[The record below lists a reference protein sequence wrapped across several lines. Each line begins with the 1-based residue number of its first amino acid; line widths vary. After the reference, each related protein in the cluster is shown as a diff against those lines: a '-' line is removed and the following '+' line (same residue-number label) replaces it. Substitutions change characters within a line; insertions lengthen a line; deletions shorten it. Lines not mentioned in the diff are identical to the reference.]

1 MFGSNILEVAIGIIF
16 VYILVS
22 TICTAVREGI
32 ESRFKTRAAYLEQG
46 IRQLLHDLDGNGLAA
61 ALYQHPLINGLF
73 NGNYTPGKQTTDPD
87 LLSKGGDLPSY
98 IPAKNFAMAL
108 MDIAANGAPTNAG
121 NSSAGAAVINL
132 ATIRNNVAAMD
143 NLPVQ
148 RILLTAIDNAQGDL
162 NKAQKNIEDWFN
174 SGMDRVSG
182 WYKRSTQW
190 IIFWIALAVT
200 VLLNVNTISIVKY
213 LSQNDTARK
222 LVVERASVISKDT
235 TYRNKDYKTAKA
247 ELDGLKLPIGW
258 DNGFE
263 SVEIN
268 PSAQA
273 SVWNTFLG
281 PLLGLLLT
289 AFAATLGA
297 PFWFDLLN
305 KVMVIRSTVKP
316 HEKSGEEASRDPQKP
331 QPQVVYIN
339 PTPQPTAGVITPGT
353 NTTEPDGC
361 EAVPTQLTNDEDL
374 PASKGGMD

>member
-61 ALYQHPLINGLF
+61 SLYQHPLINGLF
-73 NGNYTPGKQTTDPD
+73 NGSYVAGKQTTDPD

-108 MDIAANGAPTNAG
+108 MDIAANGAPTNAN

-132 ATIRNNVAAMD
+132 ETMRNNVAAMD

-148 RILLTAIDNAQGDL
+148 RILLNAIDNAQGDL

-222 LVVERASVISKDT
+222 IVVERASVISKDST
-235 TYRNKDYKTAKA
+235 FKNKDYNSAKT
-247 ELDGLKLPIGW
+247 ELNDLKLPIGW
-258 DNGFE
+258 DGSLAAAELNSKAPFGFWNGL
-263 SVEIN
+263 
-268 PSAQA
+268 
-273 SVWNTFLG
+273 LG
-281 PLLGLLLT
+281 PLLGWLLT

-297 PFWFDLLN
+297 PFWFDMLN
-305 KVMVIRSTVKP
+305 KVMIIRSTVKP

-339 PTPQPTAGVITPGT
+339 PAPQPTTGVIPAET

-361 EAVPTQLTNDEDL
+361 EADPIQLTNDEDL
-374 PASKGGMD
+374 PASKGGM

>member
-1 MFGSNILEVAIGIIF
+1 MFGSNILEIAIGIIF

-32 ESRFKTRAAYLEQG
+32 ESRCKTRAAYLEQG

-61 ALYQHPLINGLF
+61 ALYQHPLVNGLF
-73 NGNYTPGKQTTDPD
+73 NGTYTAGTEKTDPK

-108 MDIAANGAPTNAG
+108 MDIATNGAPTNAS
-121 NSSAGAAVINL
+121 NAMAGAPVINL
-132 ATIRNNVAAMD
+132 QTMRNNIAAMN

-148 RILLTAIDNAQGDL
+148 RILLNAIDNAQGDL

-190 IIFWIALAVT
+190 IIFWIALSVT

-213 LSQNDTARK
+213 LSQNDTARQ

-235 TYRNKDYKTAKA
+235 TFKNKDYKSAKT
-247 ELDGLKLPIGW
+247 ELSDLKLPIGW
-258 DNGFE
+258 DNGPA

-268 PSAQA
+268 PKAPSG
-273 SVWNTFLG
+273 VWNTFLG

-305 KVMVIRSTVKP
+305 KVMIIRSTVKP
-316 HEKSGEEASRDPQKP
+316 HEKSGEEASRDPQAP
-331 QPQVVYIN
+331 QPQIVYVN
-339 PTPQPTAGVITPGT
+339 PAPQPAAGVITPDT
-353 NTTEPDGC
+353 DTTEPDGC
-361 EAVPTQLTNDEDL
+361 EAISTQLTNDEDL
-374 PASKGGMD
+374 PASKGGM

>member
-73 NGNYTPGKQTTDPD
+73 NGTYTPGKQTSAPD

-108 MDIAANGAPTNAG
+108 MDIAANGTTTNAG
-121 NSSAGAAVINL
+121 NATAGAPVVDL
-132 ATIRNNVAAMD
+132 TTIRSSIAAMN

-148 RILLTAIDNAQGDL
+148 RVLLNAIDSAQGDL
-162 NKAQKNIEDWFN
+162 NKAQKNVEDWFN

-190 IIFWIALAVT
+190 IIFWIALAIT

-222 LVVERASVISKDT
+222 LVVERASVISKDST
-235 TYRNKDYKTAKA
+235 FKNKDYNSAKT
-247 ELDGLKLPIGW
+247 ELSDLKLPIGW
-258 DNGFE
+258 DNGFL

-268 PSAQA
+268 PKAPSG
-273 SVWNTFLG
+273 VWNTFLG

-305 KVMVIRSTVKP
+305 KVMIIRSTVKP
-316 HEKSGEEASRDPQKP
+316 HEKSGEEASRDPQAP
-331 QPQVVYIN
+331 QPQIVYIN
-339 PTPQPTAGVITPGT
+339 PAPQPAAATADPTGT
-353 NTTEPDGC
+353 GEPDGC
-361 EAVPTQLTNDEDL
+361 ADTPEQFTTDEEL
-374 PASKGGMD
+374 PASKGGII

>member
-61 ALYQHPLINGLF
+61 ALYQHPLVNGLF
-73 NGNYTPGKQTTDPD
+73 NGSYVAGKQKTDPD

-108 MDIAANGAPTNAG
+108 MDIAANGAPTNAS
-121 NSSAGAAVINL
+121 NTMADTPVINL
-132 ATIRNNVAAMD
+132 KTMRNSIAAMN

-148 RILLTAIDNAQGDL
+148 RVLLNAIDNAQGDL
-162 NKAQKNIEDWFN
+162 NKAQKNIEDWYN

-190 IIFWIALAVT
+190 VIFWIALVVT

-222 LVVERASVISKDT
+222 LVVERASVVSKDSADK
-235 TYRNKDYKTAKA
+235 NKDYNTAKT
-247 ELDGLKLPIGW
+247 ELNNLKLPIGW
-258 DNGFE
+258 DKGLE
-263 SVEIN
+263 SIEIT
-268 PSAQA
+268 PA
-273 SVWNTFLG
+273 SDTEFWNSFLG
-281 PLLGLLLT
+281 PLLGWLLT

-297 PFWFDLLN
+297 PFWFDILN

-316 HEKSGEEASRDPQKP
+316 NEKSGEESSRDQQNRSRK
-331 QPQVVYIN
+331 
-339 PTPQPTAGVITPGT
+339 
-353 NTTEPDGC
+353 
-361 EAVPTQLTNDEDL
+361 
-374 PASKGGMD
+374 